1 MGGRRDKARLLKT
14 EKDQPICADGM
25 LVGGGDDGT
34 KRGTLW
40 GQWPGKA
47 RGQDGTYRA

>member
-1 MGGRRDKARLLKT
+1 MGGRRDKARLLKS

-25 LVGGGDDGT
+25 LGGGDDGT

-40 GQWPGKA
+40 GQ
-47 RGQDGTYRA
+47 